1 MSNFNRTLFV
11 DRERKYRG
19 FQKLL
24 QPSTR
29 QAIMIIEAPKDMGK
43 TWVIGKMRLHCQ
55 EPDVN
60 LPVAQIDFRNPRQ
73 LHEIQDFL
81 GLVRLLRDELDAPDH
96 FQDLNATISQF
107 TAVVSHGGQ
116 ETTIRP
122 ELVTVWRLLE
132 QYFNLE
138 DLATLCFQLSINFEN
153 LAGSTLSSKA
163 RELVSYCEQR
173 QLMPQLLALCREN
186 RPHVD
191 WSLPAAG
198 ANEGAVT
205 VSDRENDGGAPLLV
219 QSDVERRHAERQ
231 ISQAFFEGL
240 TRLVEEQG
248 TAVFLFD
255 SFEMAPQEA
264 ERWLLKQLLL
274 RLRDGAIPRIVVV
287 IAGRKTPDITD
298 LQIDHLVVKTGL
310 SAFNET
316 YIREYFEQR
325 RNINDLDFHTITLT
339 SGGVP
344 GILAMMAEHALLTQ
358 QEDDDFFSDL

>member
-43 TWVIGKMRLHCQ
+43 TWVIGKMRAYCQ
-55 EPDVN
+55 EPEVS

-73 LHEIQDFL
+73 FHEIQDFL
-81 GLVRLLRDELDAPDH
+81 GLVRLLRDELNAPEH
-96 FQDLNATISQF
+96 FQELNVAISQF
-107 TAVVSHGGQ
+107 TATHTV
-116 ETTIRP
+116 RP
-122 ELVTVWRLLE
+122 ELVTLWQLLE

-138 DLATLCFQLSINFEN
+138 ELEALCFQLHINVEN
-153 LAGSTLSSKA
+153 MPGSTLTGKA
-163 RELVSYCEQR
+163 RQLVAYCER
-173 QLMPQLLALCREN
+173 HQLLPQLLNLCRQN
-186 RPHVD
+186 RPHAD
-191 WSLPAAG
+191 WPPLPSADSGPAYL
-198 ANEGAVT
+198 APAVEG
-205 VSDRENDGGAPLLV
+205 DGGAPLHV
-219 QSDVERRHAERQ
+219 QSDMERRHAERQ

-240 TRLVEEQG
+240 TRLVEERE

-264 ERWLLKQLLL
+264 ERWILKQLLL
-274 RLRDGAIPRIVVV
+274 RLRDAAIPRIVVV

-298 LQIDHLVVKTGL
+298 LQIDRLVVKTGL

-325 RNINDLDFHTITLT
+325 RNISGLDFHTITLT

-344 GILAMMAEHALLTQ
+344 GILAMMAEHTLLTQ
-358 QEDDDFFSDL
+358 QEDDDFFDDL